1 MPRTCW
7 SEWSGAVS
15 AWCRVGG
22 RGHDVCVLP
31 GCLRAGVAD
40 LVEPHA
46 ADEGDDDGDGGQACG
61 DPGRGGSRRSAAG
74 RAIAARA
81 RRSMSITAKPTRNS
95 SSASGRMLSAMAMWW
110 SSAADF
116 VTLSCSALPLPMA
129 SCVLRPA
136 TMPSPRTTQPMRSR
150 TRAEQTI
157 AIVPMATRGSNT
169 TGMCTKSGWAGR
181 PANFEIRTGHTTAA
195 RDGRAKPA
203 VRMT

>member
-1 MPRTCW
+1 
-7 SEWSGAVS
+7 
-15 AWCRVGG
+15 
-22 RGHDVCVLP
+22 
-31 GCLRAGVAD
+31 
-40 LVEPHA
+40 
-46 ADEGDDDGDGGQACG
+46 
-61 DPGRGGSRRSAAG
+61 
-74 RAIAARA
+74 
-81 RRSMSITAKPTRNS
+81 
-95 SSASGRMLSAMAMWW
+95 MLSAMAMWW

-181 PANFEIRTGHTTAA
+181 PANFEMRTGQTSRAEGWTSEAGGADDVMFLSDGHCFDTGSCRQPVHGVIAEDDGGSGVGVGAA
-195 RDGRAKPA
+195 KVAADDGDRQQPDGRASLGRGSMMWSP
-203 VRMT
+203 RS